1 MVNLVCGIM
10 IMKMKSEYFMNVS
23 KQLKE
28 YIEKEIIPLYDNN
41 YIGDGR
47 DRVEYVLERSQHIIK
62 ENDLKVNED
71 ILYTVICFHDIRKNN
86 NEEGHEFISAEIM
99 YKDYFLKIF
108 FSDAEREVIKEAIE
122 DQRANNKRDPRNI
135 YGKILS
141 SASRNSSIEQCL
153 KRSYYYGK
161 KKDPN
166 ASDEELFNR
175 AYDALNNKFGVNGY
189 AKFYFKDSIYDK
201 FLVDIRLLLKNKKE
215 FIKKQKECLNIKN

>member
-1 MVNLVCGIM
+1 MQ
-10 IMKMKSEYFMNVS
+10 K
-23 KQLKE
+23 
-28 YIEKEIIPLYDNN
+28 
-41 YIGDGR
+41 
-47 DRVEYVLERSQHIIK
+47 
-62 ENDLKVNED
+62 
-71 ILYTVICFHDIRKNN
+71 
-86 NEEGHEFISAEIM
+86 
-99 YKDYFLKIF
+99 
-108 FSDAEREVIKEAIE
+108 AIE

-189 AKFYFKDSIYDK
+189 AKFYFKDSQYEE
-201 FLVDIRLLLKNKKE
+201 FLKELRDLLKNKDKYISTQRE
-215 FIKKQKECLNIKN
+215 YIKKLKKEKKI